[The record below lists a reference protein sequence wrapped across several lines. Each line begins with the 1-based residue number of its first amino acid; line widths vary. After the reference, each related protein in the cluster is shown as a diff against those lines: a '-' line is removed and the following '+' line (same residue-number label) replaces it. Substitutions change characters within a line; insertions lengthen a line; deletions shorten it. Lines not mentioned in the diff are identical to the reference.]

1 MGDTRGQVRL
11 RLDVRYDGTYLHG
24 WAKQTGLRT
33 AQGELEAALSTIL
46 RQSVH
51 LTVAGRTDAGVHALA
66 QVAHF
71 DVGGAALA
79 AVGDLS
85 EDARDRF
92 RDRIN
97 GLLSARYSAFWR
109 PLTEKG
115 GLPRGAYMKG
125 DCDIVVT
132 AVTAV
137 DEEFDARFSAIGRS
151 YRYLL
156 VDTVAARDPLVRD
169 SVWWARSGALNV
181 DAMNEAAALLVGEHD
196 FLSFCKPREG
206 ATTIR
211 TLRSLRAER
220 MGAVTAVFTT
230 ADAFCHS
237 MVRSL
242 VGALVEVGRGG
253 RGLDWTAILVSQPSR
268 EYGVPVAPARGL
280 TLMGVEYPPPN
291 EWGTRARAARNLRTL
306 TKEVSDC
313 CEESADA

>member
-1 MGDTRGQVRL
+1 MSEAEGQVRL
-11 RLDVRYDGTYLHG
+11 RLDISYDGSYLHG

-33 AQGELEAALSTIL
+33 VQGELEAALSTIL
-46 RQSVH
+46 RQPTH

-71 DVGGAALA
+71 DVLGGASGVL
-79 AVGDLS
+79 GDLS
-85 EDARDRF
+85 EGARGRF

-97 GLLSARYSAFWR
+97 GLLAAQYSAFWR

-115 GLPRGAYMKG
+115 GLPRGAHMKG

-137 DEEFDARFSAIGRS
+137 DKDFDARFSATGRS

-156 VDTVAARDPLVRD
+156 VDSVAARDPLVRD
-169 SVWWARSGALNV
+169 SVWWTRDSALAV
-181 DAMNEAAALLVGEHD
+181 DDMNEAAALLVGEHD

-211 TLRSLRAER
+211 TLRSLRVER
-220 MGAVTAVFTT
+220 LGNAIAVFAQ

-253 RGLDWTAILVSQPSR
+253 RGLDWVATLINEPAR
-268 EYGVPVAPARGL
+268 GHGVPVAPARGL
-280 TLMGVEYPPPN
+280 TLMGVEYPPKN
-291 EWGTRARAARNLRTL
+291 EWGMRARAARNLRTL
-306 TKEVSDC
+306 TTEVSDC
-313 CEESADA
+313 C